1 MKQPE
6 AHYTIITPSG
16 GFEEMPT
23 LKEALAYTTSQN
35 GYIWADYVDPTAE
48 LLAELMPALGIHPL
62 SIEDCLNGDQL
73 PKLDLFPNYSF
84 LIFNTFEETPEE
96 LLSHELDLFI
106 GENFVVTAGFRRED
120 NQPLLTGLRELL
132 ERQREVVRQGPS
144 YLLHQVL
151 DKTVDDKLGVIENI
165 EEALEANEDAILA
178 EPLEFDY
185 SSLMQSRRALQ
196 VIRRSLFHERE
207 VVNKLIRR
215 DSPFI
220 TEKAL
225 VYFRDIYDHLSKYYE
240 VAETAREQVT
250 DLMEIH
256 LSLINN
262 SMAETANRT
271 NAIMRRL
278 TLITT
283 IFMPLTLIAGIGG
296 MSEFT
301 MMVGQKNWKIAYV
314 VLLVVMAVIALIN
327 YRLLLRMERDAN
339 EDVKKLQSKK

>member
-1 MKQPE
+1 VLRKPATSGRITWTHGGAPGR
-6 AHYTIITPSG
+6 AHANLEYSSP
-16 GFEEMPT
+16 
-23 LKEALAYTTSQN
+23 
-35 GYIWADYVDPTAE
+35 
-48 LLAELMPALGIHPL
+48 
-62 SIEDCLNGDQL
+62 SIEDCINGDQL

-84 LIFNTFEETPEE
+84 LIFNVFEEMPEE

-106 GENFVVTAGFRRED
+106 GPNFVITAGFR
-120 NQPLLTGLRELL
+120 NQSGQPLLNGLTALF
-132 ERQREVVRQGPS
+132 ERQPEAVKQGPS

-151 DKTVDDKLGVIENI
+151 DKTVDDKLVVIENI
-165 EEALEANEDAILA
+165 EEALEANEDDILA

-185 SSLMQSRRALQ
+185 SALMQSRRALQ
-196 VIRRSLFHERE
+196 IIRRSLFHERE
-207 VVNKLIRR
+207 LVNKLIRK

-220 TEKAL
+220 ADKAL

-283 IFMPLTLIAGIGG
+283 IFMPLTLISGIGG

-301 MMVGQKNWKIAYV
+301 MMIGQQNWRLGYAI
-314 VLLVVMAVIALIN
+314 LLVVMAVIALVN
-327 YRLLLRMERDAN
+327 YLLLLRLGINAN
-339 EDVKKLQSKK
+339 REVKKLQLNK

>member
-1 MKQPE
+1 MNQPE
-6 AHYTIITPSG
+6 THYTVITSSG

-23 LKEALAYTTSQN
+23 LQEALASTTSQN
-35 GYIWADYVDPTAE
+35 GYVWADYVDPTAE
-48 LLAELMPALGIHPL
+48 LLAELMPAFGIHPL
-62 SIEDCLNGDQL
+62 SIEDCLNGNQL
-73 PKLDLFPNYSF
+73 PKLDLFPSYSF

-120 NQPLLTGLRELL
+120 KQPLLTGLRELL

-185 SSLMQSRRALQ
+185 SSLMQSRLALQ

-220 TEKAL
+220 IEKAL

-240 VAETAREQVT
+240 VAEAAREQVT

-314 VLLVVMAVIALIN
+314 ILLVVMAVIALIN
-327 YRLLLRMERDAN
+327 YRLLLRMEQDAN
-339 EDVKKLQSKK
+339 EDVKKLQIKK

>member
-48 LLAELMPALGIHPL
+48 LLAELMPAFGIHPL
-62 SIEDCLNGDQL
+62 SIEDCLNGNQL
-73 PKLDLFPNYSF
+73 PKLDLFPSYSF

-120 NQPLLTGLRELL
+120 NQALLTGLRELL
-132 ERQREVVRQGPS
+132 ERQRDVVRQGPS

-196 VIRRSLFHERE
+196 VMRRSLFHERE

-262 SMAETANRT
+262 SMAETANHT

-314 VLLVVMAVIALIN
+314 ILLVVMAVIALIN
-327 YRLLLRMERDAN
+327 YRLLLRMEQDAN
-339 EDVKKLQSKK
+339 EDVKKLQIKK

>member
-23 LKEALAYTTSQN
+23 LKETLAYTTSQN

-48 LLAELMPALGIHPL
+48 LLEELMPALGIHPL
-62 SIEDCLNGDQL
+62 SIEDCINRDQL

-106 GENFVVTAGFRRED
+106 GENFVVTAGFRRKD

-196 VIRRSLFHERE
+196 VMRRSLFHERE

-240 VAETAREQVT
+240 VAEASREQVT

-301 MMVGQKNWKIAYV
+301 MMVGQENWGIAYF
-314 VLLVVMAVIALIN
+314 VLLVGMAVIGLIN

-339 EDVKKLQSKK
+339 EDVKKLQIKK

>member
-120 NQPLLTGLRELL
+120 KQPLLTGLRELL

-151 DKTVDDKLGVIENI
+151 DKTVDEKLGVIENI

-314 VLLVVMAVIALIN
+314 ILLVVMAVIALIN
-327 YRLLLRMERDAN
+327 YRLLLRMEQDAN
-339 EDVKKLQSKK
+339 EDVKKLQIKK

>member
-48 LLAELMPALGIHPL
+48 LLEELMPALGIHPL
-62 SIEDCLNGDQL
+62 SIEDCLNGNQL

-178 EPLEFDY
+178 KPLEFDY

-196 VIRRSLFHERE
+196 VMRRSLFHERE

-240 VAETAREQVT
+240 VAEAAREQVT

-301 MMVGQKNWKIAYV
+301 MIVGQKNWKIAYV
-314 VLLVVMAVIALIN
+314 ILLVVMAVIALIN

-339 EDVKKLQSKK
+339 EDVKKLQIKK

>member
-35 GYIWADYVDPTAE
+35 SYVWADYVDPTAE
-48 LLAELMPALGIHPL
+48 LLEELMPALGIHPL
-62 SIEDCLNGDQL
+62 SIEDCLNGNQL

-120 NQPLLTGLRELL
+120 NQALLTGLRELL
-132 ERQREVVRQGPS
+132 ERQRDVVRQGPS

-196 VIRRSLFHERE
+196 VMRRSLFHERE

-240 VAETAREQVT
+240 VAEAAREQVT

-314 VLLVVMAVIALIN
+314 ILLVVMAVIALIN
-327 YRLLLRMERDAN
+327 YRLLMRMERDAN
-339 EDVKKLQSKK
+339 EDVKKASE

>member
-1 MKQPE
+1 MNQPE

-16 GFEEMPT
+16 EFEEMPS
-23 LKEALAYTTSQN
+23 LQEALARITQT
-35 GYIWADYVDPTAE
+35 GYLWADYVDPTAE
-48 LLAELMPALGIHPL
+48 LMAELMPTLGIHPL

-84 LIFNTFEETPEE
+84 LIFNVFEESPEE
-96 LLSHELDLFI
+96 LLSHELDVFI
-106 GENFVVTAGFRRED
+106 GTGFVITAGFRSQSG
-120 NQPLLTGLRELL
+120 QPLLNGLATRL
-132 ERQREVVRQGPS
+132 ERQREALKLGPS

-165 EEALEANEDAILA
+165 EEALEANEDAILT
-178 EPLEFDY
+178 EPLAFDY
-185 SSLMQSRRALQ
+185 SALMQSRRALQ

-207 VVNKLIRR
+207 VVNKLIRQ

-220 TEKAL
+220 AEKAL

-240 VAETAREQVT
+240 VSETAREQVT

-262 SMAETANRT
+262 AMAETANRT

-283 IFMPLTLIAGIGG
+283 IFMPLTLISGIGG

-301 MMVGQKNWKIAYV
+301 MIIGQENWKIGYA
-314 VLLVVMAVIALIN
+314 VLLIVMAVIAFVN
-327 YRLLLRMERDAN
+327 YLLLLRLEKDADQEVN
-339 EDVKKLQSKK
+339 NNQIRK

>member
-1 MKQPE
+1 M
-6 AHYTIITPSG
+6 
-16 GFEEMPT
+16 
-23 LKEALAYTTSQN
+23 
-35 GYIWADYVDPTAE
+35 
-48 LLAELMPALGIHPL
+48 
-62 SIEDCLNGDQL
+62 
-73 PKLDLFPNYSF
+73 
-84 LIFNTFEETPEE
+84 
-96 LLSHELDLFI
+96 FI

-120 NQPLLTGLRELL
+120 KQPLLTGLRELL

-262 SMAETANRT
+262 SMAETANHT

-314 VLLVVMAVIALIN
+314 ILLVVMAVIALIN
-327 YRLLLRMERDAN
+327 YRLLLRMEQDAN
-339 EDVKKLQSKK
+339 EDVKKLQIKK

>member
-1 MKQPE
+1 MNQPE
-6 AHYTIITPSG
+6 THYTVITSSG

-62 SIEDCLNGDQL
+62 SIEDCLNGNQL

-106 GENFVVTAGFRRED
+106 GENFVITAGFRRED

-132 ERQREVVRQGPS
+132 ERQREVMRQGPS

-178 EPLEFDY
+178 KPLEFDY

-225 VYFRDIYDHLSKYYE
+225 VSS
-240 VAETAREQVT
+240 
-250 DLMEIH
+250 EI
-256 LSLINN
+256 STIIFP
-262 SMAETANRT
+262 S
-271 NAIMRRL
+271 
-278 TLITT
+278 ITRWLK
-283 IFMPLTLIAGIGG
+283 PRGN
-296 MSEFT
+296 
-301 MMVGQKNWKIAYV
+301 K
-314 VLLVVMAVIALIN
+314 
-327 YRLLLRMERDAN
+327 
-339 EDVKKLQSKK
+339 

>member
-1 MKQPE
+1 MNQPE
-6 AHYTIITPSG
+6 THYTVITSSG

-23 LKEALAYTTSQN
+23 LQEALTYTISQN
-35 GYIWADYVDPTAE
+35 GYVWADYVDPTAE
-48 LLAELMPALGIHPL
+48 LLAELMPAFGIHPL
-62 SIEDCLNGDQL
+62 SIEDCLNGNQL
-73 PKLDLFPNYSF
+73 PKLDLFPSYSF

-120 NQPLLTGLRELL
+120 KQPLLTGLRELL

-151 DKTVDDKLGVIENI
+151 DKTVDEKLGVIENI

-314 VLLVVMAVIALIN
+314 ILLVVMAVIALIN
-327 YRLLLRMERDAN
+327 YRLLLRMEQDAN
-339 EDVKKLQSKK
+339 EDVKKLQIKK

>member
-48 LLAELMPALGIHPL
+48 LLEELMPALGIHPL
-62 SIEDCLNGDQL
+62 SIEDCINGDQL

-120 NQPLLTGLRELL
+120 NQALLTGLRELL

-196 VIRRSLFHERE
+196 VMRRSLFHERE

-240 VAETAREQVT
+240 VAEAAREQVT

-314 VLLVVMAVIALIN
+314 ILLVVMAVIALIN
-327 YRLLLRMERDAN
+327 YRLLMRMERDAN
-339 EDVKKLQSKK
+339 EDVKKLQIKK

>member
-48 LLAELMPALGIHPL
+48 LLAELMPVLGIHPL
-62 SIEDCLNGDQL
+62 SIEDCINGDQL

-106 GENFVVTAGFRRED
+106 GENFVITAGFRRED

-132 ERQREVVRQGPS
+132 ERQREIVRQGPS

-240 VAETAREQVT
+240 VAEAAREQVT

-301 MMVGQKNWKIAYV
+301 MMVGQENWGIAYFM
-314 VLLVVMAVIALIN
+314 LLVVMVVIGLIN

-339 EDVKKLQSKK
+339 EDVKKLQIKK

>member
-48 LLAELMPALGIHPL
+48 LLEELMPALGIHPL
-62 SIEDCLNGDQL
+62 SIEDCINGDQL

-120 NQPLLTGLRELL
+120 NQALLTGLRELL
-132 ERQREVVRQGPS
+132 ERQRDVVRQGPS

-196 VIRRSLFHERE
+196 VMRRSLFHERE

-314 VLLVVMAVIALIN
+314 ILLVVMAVIALIN
-327 YRLLLRMERDAN
+327 YRLLMRMERDAN
-339 EDVKKLQSKK
+339 EDVKKLQIKK

>member
-48 LLAELMPALGIHPL
+48 LLEELMPALGIHPL
-62 SIEDCLNGDQL
+62 SIEDCLNGNQL

-240 VAETAREQVT
+240 VAEAAREQVT

-301 MMVGQKNWKIAYV
+301 MMVGQENWKIAYV
-314 VLLVVMAVIALIN
+314 ILLVVMAVIALIN
-327 YRLLLRMERDAN
+327 YRLLLRMEQDAN

>member
-23 LKEALAYTTSQN
+23 LMEALAYTTSQN

-48 LLAELMPALGIHPL
+48 LLEELMPALGIHPL
-62 SIEDCLNGDQL
+62 SIEDCINGNQL

-106 GENFVVTAGFRRED
+106 GTNFVITIGFRRED
-120 NQPLLTGLRELL
+120 KQPLLTGLQALL

-220 TEKAL
+220 IEKAL

-240 VAETAREQVT
+240 VAEAAREQVT

-301 MMVGQKNWKIAYV
+301 MMVGQENWGIAYF
-314 VLLVVMAVIALIN
+314 VLLVVMAVIGLIN

-339 EDVKKLQSKK
+339 EDVKKLQIKK

>member
-48 LLAELMPALGIHPL
+48 LLEELMPALGIHPL
-62 SIEDCLNGDQL
+62 SIEDCINGDQL

-120 NQPLLTGLRELL
+120 NQALLTGLRELL
-132 ERQREVVRQGPS
+132 ERQRDVVRQGPS

-196 VIRRSLFHERE
+196 VMRRSLFHERE

-240 VAETAREQVT
+240 VAEAAREQVT

-271 NAIMRRL
+271 NVIMRRL

-301 MMVGQKNWKIAYV
+301 MMVGQENWGIAYFM
-314 VLLVVMAVIALIN
+314 LLVVMAVIGLIN
-327 YRLLLRMERDAN
+327 YRLLLRIERDAN
-339 EDVKKLQSKK
+339 EDSKKLQINK

>member
-1 MKQPE
+1 MNQPE
-6 AHYTIITPSG
+6 AHYTVITPTG
-16 GFEEMPT
+16 GSEEAPT
-23 LKEALAYTTSQN
+23 LLEALAHATAQN
-35 GYIWADYVDPTAE
+35 GYVWVDYVDPTAE
-48 LLAELMPALGIHPL
+48 LLTELMPDFSIHPL
-62 SIEDCLNGDQL
+62 SIEDCLNGNQL

-132 ERQREVVRQGPS
+132 ERQREVVKQGPS

-151 DKTVDDKLGVIENI
+151 DKTVDDKLSVIENI

-215 DSPFI
+215 DSPLI
-220 TEKAL
+220 AEKAL
-225 VYFRDIYDHLSKYYE
+225 VYFRDVYDHLSKYYE

-301 MMVGQKNWKIAYV
+301 MMVGQENWKIAYV
-314 VLLVVMAVIALIN
+314 VLLVVMAVIALVN
-327 YRLLLRMERDAN
+327 YLLLRRMERDAN
-339 EDVKKLQSKK
+339 EDGKKLQIKK

>member
-62 SIEDCLNGDQL
+62 SIEDCLNGNQL

-120 NQPLLTGLRELL
+120 KQPLLTGLRELL
-132 ERQREVVRQGPS
+132 VRQREVVRQGPS

-225 VYFRDIYDHLSKYYE
+225 VYYRDIYDHLSKYYE

-262 SMAETANRT
+262 SIAETANRT

-314 VLLVVMAVIALIN
+314 ILLVVMAVIALIN
-327 YRLLLRMERDAN
+327 YRLLMRMERDAN
-339 EDVKKLQSKK
+339 EDVKKLQIKK

>member
-62 SIEDCLNGDQL
+62 SIEDCLNGNQL

-120 NQPLLTGLRELL
+120 KQPLLTGLRELL
-132 ERQREVVRQGPS
+132 VRQREVVRQGPS

-262 SMAETANRT
+262 SIAETANRT

-314 VLLVVMAVIALIN
+314 ILLVVMAVIALIN
-327 YRLLLRMERDAN
+327 YRLLMRMERDAN
-339 EDVKKLQSKK
+339 EDVKKLQIKK

>member
-1 MKQPE
+1 
-6 AHYTIITPSG
+6 
-16 GFEEMPT
+16 MPT

-35 GYIWADYVDPTAE
+35 GYVWVDYVEPTAE
-48 LLAELMPALGIHPL
+48 LLAELMATLGIHPL
-62 SIEDCLNGDQL
+62 SIEDCLNGNQL

-106 GENFVVTAGFRRED
+106 GENFVATAGFRRED

-240 VAETAREQVT
+240 VAEAAREQVT

-314 VLLVVMAVIALIN
+314 ILLVVMAVIALVN
-327 YRLLLRMERDAN
+327 YLLLMRMERDAN
-339 EDVKKLQSKK
+339 ADVKKLQIKKQVPS

>member
-62 SIEDCLNGDQL
+62 SIEDCINGDQL

-84 LIFNTFEETPEE
+84 LIFNTFEETPED

-120 NQPLLTGLRELL
+120 NQALLTGLRELL
-132 ERQREVVRQGPS
+132 ERQRDVVRQGPS

-151 DKTVDDKLGVIENI
+151 DKTVDEKLGVIENI

-196 VIRRSLFHERE
+196 VMRRSLFHERE

-240 VAETAREQVT
+240 VAEAAREQVT

-301 MMVGQKNWKIAYV
+301 MIVGQDNWGIAYF
-314 VLLVVMAVIALIN
+314 VLLVVMAVIGLIN

-339 EDVKKLQSKK
+339 EDGKKLQINK

>member
-48 LLAELMPALGIHPL
+48 LLEELMPALGIHPL
-62 SIEDCLNGDQL
+62 SIEDCINGDQL

-120 NQPLLTGLRELL
+120 NQALLTGLRELL

-151 DKTVDDKLGVIENI
+151 DKTVDDKLGVIEDI

-196 VIRRSLFHERE
+196 VMRRSLFHERE

-240 VAETAREQVT
+240 VAEAAREQVT

-314 VLLVVMAVIALIN
+314 ILLVVMAVIALIN
-327 YRLLLRMERDAN
+327 YRLLLRMEQDAN
-339 EDVKKLQSKK
+339 EDVKKLQIKK

>member
-1 MKQPE
+1 
-6 AHYTIITPSG
+6 
-16 GFEEMPT
+16 
-23 LKEALAYTTSQN
+23 
-35 GYIWADYVDPTAE
+35 
-48 LLAELMPALGIHPL
+48 
-62 SIEDCLNGDQL
+62 
-73 PKLDLFPNYSF
+73 
-84 LIFNTFEETPEE
+84 
-96 LLSHELDLFI
+96 
-106 GENFVVTAGFRRED
+106 
-120 NQPLLTGLRELL
+120 
-132 ERQREVVRQGPS
+132 
-144 YLLHQVL
+144 
-151 DKTVDDKLGVIENI
+151 VIENI

-196 VIRRSLFHERE
+196 VMRRSLFHERE

-220 TEKAL
+220 IEKAL

-240 VAETAREQVT
+240 VAEAAREQVT

-301 MMVGQKNWKIAYV
+301 MMVGQENWGIAYF
-314 VLLVVMAVIALIN
+314 VLLVGMAVIALIN
-327 YRLLLRMERDAN
+327 YRLLMRMERDAS
-339 EDVKKLQSKK
+339 EDVKKLQFKK

>member
-48 LLAELMPALGIHPL
+48 LLEELMPALGIHPL
-62 SIEDCLNGDQL
+62 SIEDCLNGNQL

-196 VIRRSLFHERE
+196 VMRRSLFHERE

-240 VAETAREQVT
+240 VAEAAREQVT

-301 MMVGQKNWKIAYV
+301 MMVGQENWKIAYV
-314 VLLVVMAVIALIN
+314 ILLVVMAVIALIN
-327 YRLLLRMERDAN
+327 YRLLLRMEQDAN

>member
-1 MKQPE
+1 MNQSE
-6 AHYTIITPSG
+6 THYTVITSSG

-23 LKEALAYTTSQN
+23 LQEALTYTTSKN
-35 GYIWADYVDPTAE
+35 GYVWADYVDPTAE

-62 SIEDCLNGDQL
+62 SIEDCLNGNQL

-96 LLSHELDLFI
+96 LLPHELDLFI

-132 ERQREVVRQGPS
+132 ERQREVVKQGPS

-151 DKTVDDKLGVIENI
+151 DKTVDDKLSVIENI

-301 MMVGQKNWKIAYV
+301 MMVGQENWKIAYV
-314 VLLVVMAVIALIN
+314 VLLVVMAVIALVN
-327 YRLLLRMERDAN
+327 YLLLMRMERDAN
-339 EDVKKLQSKK
+339 EDGKKLQIKK

>member
-48 LLAELMPALGIHPL
+48 LLEELMPALGIHPL
-62 SIEDCLNGDQL
+62 SIEDCINGDQL

-120 NQPLLTGLRELL
+120 NQALLTGLRELL
-132 ERQREVVRQGPS
+132 ERQRDVVRQGPS

-151 DKTVDDKLGVIENI
+151 DKTVDDKLGMIENI

-196 VIRRSLFHERE
+196 VMRRSLFHERE

-314 VLLVVMAVIALIN
+314 ILLVVMAVIALIN
-327 YRLLLRMERDAN
+327 YRLLLRMEQDAN

>member
-48 LLAELMPALGIHPL
+48 LLAELMPAFGIHPL
-62 SIEDCLNGDQL
+62 SIEDCLNGNQL
-73 PKLDLFPNYSF
+73 PKLDLFPSYSF

-120 NQPLLTGLRELL
+120 KQPLLTGLRELL

-196 VIRRSLFHERE
+196 VMRRSLFHERE

-314 VLLVVMAVIALIN
+314 ILLVVMAVIALIN
-327 YRLLLRMERDAN
+327 YRLLLRMEQDAN
-339 EDVKKLQSKK
+339 DDVKKLQIKK

>member
-1 MKQPE
+1 MNQPE
-6 AHYTIITPSG
+6 AHYIVITPAG
-16 GFEEMPT
+16 GFEEMPS
-23 LKEALAYTTSQN
+23 LQEALERAAEA

-62 SIEDCLNGDQL
+62 SIEDCLNGNQL

-84 LIFNTFEETPEE
+84 LIFNTFEETTDD
-96 LLSHELDLFI
+96 LLSHELDIFI
-106 GENFVVTAGFRRED
+106 GANFVGTVGFRRED
-120 NQPLLTGLRELL
+120 SQPLLTGLRELL
-132 ERQREVVRQGPS
+132 ERQREFVQQGPS
-144 YLLHQVL
+144 YLAHQVL
-151 DKTVDDKLGVIENI
+151 DKIVDDKLGVIENI
-165 EEALEANEDAILA
+165 EEALEANEDDILA

-185 SSLMQSRRALQ
+185 SGLMRSRRALQ

-207 VVNKLIRR
+207 VVNKLIRQ
-215 DSPFI
+215 DSPFFA
-220 TEKAL
+220 EKAL

-278 TLITT
+278 TLITP
-283 IFMPLTLIAGIGG
+283 IFMPLTLISGIGG

-301 MMVGQKNWKIAYV
+301 MMAGQVNWRTAYAIM
-314 VLLVVMAVIALIN
+314 LLVMEVIALVN
-327 YRLLLRMERDAN
+327 YLLLLRMEKDAGREVN
-339 EDVKKLQSKK
+339 KLNIRK

>member
-48 LLAELMPALGIHPL
+48 LLEELMPALGIHPL
-62 SIEDCLNGDQL
+62 SIEDCINGDQL

-196 VIRRSLFHERE
+196 VMRRSLFHERE

-240 VAETAREQVT
+240 VAEAAREQVT

-314 VLLVVMAVIALIN
+314 ILLVVMAVIALIN
-327 YRLLLRMERDAN
+327 YRLLLRMEQDAN
-339 EDVKKLQSKK
+339 EDVKKLQIKK

>member
-120 NQPLLTGLRELL
+120 NLPLLTGLRELL
-132 ERQREVVRQGPS
+132 ERQQEVVRQGPS

-196 VIRRSLFHERE
+196 VMRRSLFHERE

-240 VAETAREQVT
+240 VAEAAREQVT

-314 VLLVVMAVIALIN
+314 ILFVVMAVIGLIN
-327 YRLLLRMERDAN
+327 YRLLMRMERDAN
-339 EDVKKLQSKK
+339 EDVKKASN

>member
-48 LLAELMPALGIHPL
+48 LLEELMPALGIHPL
-62 SIEDCLNGDQL
+62 SIEDCINGDQL

-106 GENFVVTAGFRRED
+106 GEKFVVTAGFRRED
-120 NQPLLTGLRELL
+120 KQPLLTGLRELL

-327 YRLLLRMERDAN
+327 YRLLLRMEQDAN
-339 EDVKKLQSKK
+339 EDVKKLQIKK

>member
-35 GYIWADYVDPTAE
+35 GYVWADYVDPTAE

-62 SIEDCLNGDQL
+62 SIEDCLNGNQL
-73 PKLDLFPNYSF
+73 PKMDLFPNYSF

-120 NQPLLTGLRELL
+120 NRPLLTGLRELL

-178 EPLEFDY
+178 KPLEFDY

-240 VAETAREQVT
+240 VAEAAREQVT

-314 VLLVVMAVIALIN
+314 ILLVVMAVIALIN

-339 EDVKKLQSKK
+339 EDVKKLQIKK

>member
-48 LLAELMPALGIHPL
+48 LLEELMPALGIHPL
-62 SIEDCLNGDQL
+62 SIEDCINGDQL

-120 NQPLLTGLRELL
+120 NQALLTGLRELL

-144 YLLHQVL
+144 HLLHQVL

-196 VIRRSLFHERE
+196 VMRRSLFHERE

-240 VAETAREQVT
+240 VAEAAREQVT

-314 VLLVVMAVIALIN
+314 ILLVVMAVIGLIN
-327 YRLLLRMERDAN
+327 YRLLMRMERDAN
-339 EDVKKLQSKK
+339 EDVKKLQIKK